1 MYNLYE
7 NKNNIWKT
15 EHFSFPVAKSTPME
29 PDGERAKMIDNA
41 LKNEETKRKEED
53 VRLNSRIDR
62 EITDRESADNVLQN
76 NIEKEKTDR
85 IASDNT
91 LDSKINKEIQDR
103 KDSEEILEGLINDEK
118 TARETKD
125 TELENRISAL
135 ESGSDGTITQNQFN
149 IMLAASPYTN
159 KITEIE
165 TKNEQQDGKITT
177 LETSQTE
184 QDAKINALEASKNS
198 LENRVEVLEQAK
210 TDNDSINNRQNVRLD
225 ALETKDATI
234 EGRLDALE
242 QGGSGGSDETITQ
255 EKFNELL
262 ITSPYTEKT
271 NTMQNQITINTNA
284 IAELKEREPLTQ
296 ETFNSFLGT
305 SQTYIADL
313 NNTERGLRKLSGDLS
328 TIKEK
333 PILKNNFAT
342 KSLIMTY
349 DAINETY
356 PNKILKF
363 TLLLCPYFL
372 ALESKQF
379 ISGGDIQLQANV
391 ANRWKISKLDFAEL
405 KANIATFGGVLNYT
419 TKYLGYYDVATNK
432 IGDCYFVIDP
442 TDVYLEIYARDNG
455 MLSNFKIL
463 DNNIII
469 RI

>member
-7 NKNNIWKT
+7 NKNNIWET

-29 PDGERAKMIDNA
+29 PDGERAKMIDSA
-41 LKNEETKRKEED
+41 LKNEEAERKEED
-53 VRLNSRIDR
+53 SRLNSRIEQ
-62 EITDRESADNVLQN
+62 EITNRENADNVLQN

-85 IASDNT
+85 IAADNT

-103 KDSEEILEGLINDEK
+103 KDSEEILEGLINNEK

-125 TELENRISAL
+125 TELENRIGAL

-149 IMLAASPYTN
+149 TMLTASPYTN

-165 TKNEQQDGKITT
+165 TKNEQQDRKITT

-210 TDNDSINNRQNVRLD
+210 TDSDSINNRQNVRLD
-225 ALETKDATI
+225 ALETKETTI

-242 QGGSGGSDETITQ
+242 QGGSGGSGETITQ
-255 EKFNELL
+255 EKFNKLL

-284 IAELKEREPLTQ
+284 IAELKE
-296 ETFNSFLGT
+296 
-305 SQTYIADL
+305 
-313 NNTERGLRKLSGDLS
+313 
-328 TIKEK
+328 K
-333 PILKNNFAT
+333 PILKNNFAI

-379 ISGGDIQLQANV
+379 IGEEDIQLQANV

-405 KANIATFGGVLNYT
+405 KANINAFNGVLNYT

-432 IGDCYFVIDP
+432 IGDCFFVIDP